1 MDLTTAIKE
10 AVQQA
15 LNDNLEVDIDAFNGK
30 LSVEIYYDGE
40 MVADAAVDL
49 DEIKDAIR

>member
-15 LNDNLEVDIDAFNGK
+15 LNDNLEVDIDVFNGK
-30 LSVEIYYDGE
+30 LSVEIYYDG
-40 MVADAAVDL
+40 DL
-49 DEIKDAIR
+49 VTESYCDHV